1 MEEPLDFVRL
11 SLGERV
17 FIKMRVDREMTGVL
31 QGFDQHMNMILS
43 DVQETVTHRELDPQS
58 GEEIID
64 TNVREIPMLFIR
76 GDSVVLVSRQQN

>member
-1 MEEPLDFVRL
+1 MKEPLDFVRL

-17 FIKMRVDREMTGVL
+17 FIKMRVDCEMTGVL